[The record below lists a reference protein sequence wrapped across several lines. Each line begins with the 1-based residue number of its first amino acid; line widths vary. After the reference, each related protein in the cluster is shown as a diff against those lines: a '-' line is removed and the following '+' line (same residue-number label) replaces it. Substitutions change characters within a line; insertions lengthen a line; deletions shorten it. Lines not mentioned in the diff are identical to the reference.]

1 MISDWLHAELETA
14 QAEFDSLEKQETE
27 QDFPIGLTMERK
39 YWNGYLDAITNAINE
54 LEGMN

>member
-1 MISDWLHAELETA
+1 MSEWLHTEREAAEEALEDA
-14 QAEFDSLEKQETE
+14 IRDSGNAS
-27 QDFPIGLTMERK
+27 PRAK